1 MNVIFDTVERID
13 QAVFDRLF
21 KESLRGFEGGSYPS
35 ARNLDDAK
43 KRIESS
49 FKKCLA
55 QKNGVLWQTSV
66 DNHPCVLTASYITG
80 DSLKWDTSL
89 VGDAK
94 DGSRSF
100 IYSDEATRAKDE
112 YLRKLKIA
120 REYSYVATN
129 AGPYHFFLNKAKNGI
144 FRRATWIKEKGGTT
158 VFLIGDPVP
167 GDTGF
172 SLIHPGDKNA
182 RN

>member
-1 MNVIFDTVERID
+1 MIVTFDTID
-13 QAVFDRLF
+13 YLDKAVFDRLF
-21 KESLRGFEGGSYPS
+21 DESMRGFESGSYPNVRS
-35 ARNLDDAK
+35 LSSLK
-43 KRIESS
+43 SKIEQS
-49 FKKCLA
+49 FKRCIQ

-66 DNHPCVLTASYITG
+66 DDYPCVLTASYITG